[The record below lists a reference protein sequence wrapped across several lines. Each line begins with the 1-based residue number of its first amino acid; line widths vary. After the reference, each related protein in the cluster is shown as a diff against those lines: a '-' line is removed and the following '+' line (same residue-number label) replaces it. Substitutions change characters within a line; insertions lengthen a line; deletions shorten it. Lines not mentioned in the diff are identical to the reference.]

1 MRARSKA
8 ILRPR
13 VEQPSFSAEEA
24 AFHEEAIRQAHLRTL
39 LPHFKRCKT
48 ERERD
53 SFNQIVSKD
62 DVAELRRMADTK
74 G

>member
-1 MRARSKA
+1 MRAKSQR

-13 VEQPSFSAEEA
+13 AEQAPFSPEEA

-39 LPHFKRCKT
+39 LPHFKRCQT

-62 DVAELRRMADTK
+62 DVAELRRMAETNA
-74 G
+74 

>member
-1 MRARSKA
+1 MRDRSKT

-13 VEQPSFSAEEA
+13 VEQAAFSPEEA
-24 AFHEEAIRQAHLRTL
+24 AFHEEAMRQAHLRTL
-39 LPHFKRCKT
+39 LPHFKQCKT
-48 ERERD
+48 ERKRD

-62 DVAELRRMADTK
+62 DVAELRRMAYTE